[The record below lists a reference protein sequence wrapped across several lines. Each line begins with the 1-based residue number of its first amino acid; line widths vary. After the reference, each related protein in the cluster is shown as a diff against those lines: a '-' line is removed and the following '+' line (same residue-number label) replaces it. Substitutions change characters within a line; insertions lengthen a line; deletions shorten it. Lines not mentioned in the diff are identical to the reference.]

1 MNTNGTLSLPT
12 PTSFSFHPPDP
23 ASSGLGSSSQSTD
36 PIFLNTNFSTNP
48 PSASNTVSSDILSTP
63 SSFTADSS
71 SLGHFAPLNNA
82 TNNAISMQL
91 LPSHGTSGLQSLTD
105 TEQNAREN
113 IPPSQS
119 AKVSSNSKR
128 KSDLDGNASGPSLK
142 KARTLP
148 NGQEPSQTQV
158 MIVQE
163 PRAGV
168 RPLQSD
174 MHSY

>member
-1 MNTNGTLSLPT
+1 MNATGTLSLPT

-23 ASSGLGSSSQSTD
+23 ASSGLSSSSQSTD
-36 PIFLNTNFSTNP
+36 PIFLNTNIFTDP

-63 SSFTADSS
+63 SLTADSS
-71 SLGHFAPLNNA
+71 FPGHFAPLNNA
-82 TNNAISMQL
+82 TNSAISTQL
-91 LPSHGTSGLQSLTD
+91 LPSHGTSGLQSL

-128 KSDLDGNASGPSLK
+128 KPDLDGNISGPSLK

-158 MIVQE
+158 MTLQE

-174 MHSY
+174 MHTY